1 MPKPPL
7 DQSGMASPDN
17 VDKGG
22 TPQPI
27 VKVGHYTLGAT
38 LGIGT
43 FGKVKSINWLR
54 SCLKIYFKIF
64 IQNSWR
70 ASGDQAQSGRQNPQQ
85 TKNQEFVG
93 GGKNSSRNPK
103 PQALQAPTHH

>member
-7 DQSGMASPDN
+7 DQSLTSGTASPDS

-43 FGKVKSINWLR
+43 FGKVKSK
-54 SCLKIYFKIF
+54 SKKCF
-64 IQNSWR
+64 
-70 ASGDQAQSGRQNPQQ
+70 A
-85 TKNQEFVG
+85 
-93 GGKNSSRNPK
+93 
-103 PQALQAPTHH
+103 